1 MADKNP
7 LEIPTL
13 SFIWCQVT
21 QFPAEYKAIGQ
32 ENNTDEPNSIA
43 HSKLR

>member
-13 SFIWCQVT
+13 SFIWCPVSQL
-21 QFPAEYKAIGQ
+21 PAEYKALGQ
-32 ENNTDEPNSIA
+32 ENNTDKSNSII
-43 HSKLR
+43 